1 MTGISCVTL
10 SHFFLLC
17 PLPLYTL
24 HTASKSSG
32 SKRARHDSKE
42 IVDDE
47 ESEMMRKA
55 MANSLQENHAKGDVL
70 ININLPRGNVDFSLT
85 ESSNG
90 LCVAGQL
97 PAAASAA
104 TSASTEIRLG
114 DVIISMNDF
123 DFQGIGNLSVWNE
136 KLESAKNSD
145 RVLLVSRR
153 VVPGVNHGRV
163 GLGMD
168 SDTDDDDEDVDDDVL
183 SLPFCQ
189 GKHDISFLL
198 LSI

>member
-32 SKRARHDSKE
+32 SKHARHDSKE

-47 ESEMMRKA
+47 ESKMIRKA

-70 ININLPRGNVDFSLT
+70 ININLPRGKVDFSLT
-85 ESSNG
+85 ESSDG

-97 PAAASAA
+97 PAAAS

-123 DFQGIGNLSVWNE
+123 YFQGRGNLSVWNE
-136 KLESAKNSD
+136 KLQSAKNSD

-153 VVPGVNHGRV
+153 VVPVVDHGRV
-163 GLGMD
+163 GSGMD
-168 SDTDDDDEDVDDDVL
+168 TDTDDEDVDDDML

-189 GKHDISFLL
+189 GKHDISYLL

>member
-1 MTGISCVTL
+1 M
-10 SHFFLLC
+10 
-17 PLPLYTL
+17 
-24 HTASKSSG
+24 
-32 SKRARHDSKE
+32 
-42 IVDDE
+42 
-47 ESEMMRKA
+47 
-55 MANSLQENHAKGDVL
+55 
-70 ININLPRGNVDFSLT
+70 
-85 ESSNG
+85 
-90 LCVAGQL
+90 CVAGQL

-123 DFQGIGNLSVWNE
+123 YFQGIGNLSVWNE
-136 KLESAKNSD
+136 KLQSAKNSD

-189 GKHDISFLL
+189 GKHDISYLL

>member
-47 ESEMMRKA
+47 ESKMIRKA

-70 ININLPRGNVDFSLT
+70 ININLPRGNVNFSLT

-97 PAAASAA
+97 PAAAS

-123 DFQGIGNLSVWNE
+123 DFQGRGNLSVWNE
-136 KLESAKNSD
+136 KLQSAKNSV

-153 VVPGVNHGRV
+153 VVPVVDRGRV

-168 SDTDDDDEDVDDDVL
+168 TDDDDDEDVDDDVL

-189 GKHDISFLL
+189 GKHDISYLL